1 MNTRT
6 TSVFVLL
13 AVVLLIPFFPSQAIA
28 GEPRNPRA
36 HRWAGN
42 DQYEALEQRA
52 LARPKPR
59 EWVSTF
65 RPVALDAPED
75 APRLDAGLEIE
86 YAGLQ
91 WNKVVVRVLML
102 VSPQSLQAGSP
113 AAGVDAHEFSVAGQV
128 LRHGEPLESFLYR
141 LRGQPVGQGVPLAF
155 ERYLAPGRYT
165 LRVRLEHLASGS
177 VLTDDRPIEVPQ
189 LQTVALP
196 RSMSPAPG
204 EASQRLSQLAG
215 VTGGRTFFA
224 DDASQLANV
233 YSEIERELRA
243 QYRISYQSSNNK
255 VDGSFRSV
263 QAKLAQ
269 GGMEARTI
277 SGYYP

>member
-42 DQYEALEQRA
+42 DQYEALVQRA

-91 WNKVVVRVLML
+91 GNNGVVRG
-102 VSPQSLQAGSP
+102 PRRGAP
-113 AAGVDAHEFSVAGQV
+113 
-128 LRHGEPLESFLYR
+128 RH
-141 LRGQPVGQGVPLAF
+141 
-155 ERYLAPGRYT
+155 
-165 LRVRLEHLASGS
+165 
-177 VLTDDRPIEVPQ
+177 
-189 LQTVALP
+189 LP
-196 RSMSPAPG
+196 PSTA
-204 EASQRLSQLAG
+204 
-215 VTGGRTFFA
+215 
-224 DDASQLANV
+224 
-233 YSEIERELRA
+233 
-243 QYRISYQSSNNK
+243 
-255 VDGSFRSV
+255 
-263 QAKLAQ
+263 
-269 GGMEARTI
+269 
-277 SGYYP
+277 